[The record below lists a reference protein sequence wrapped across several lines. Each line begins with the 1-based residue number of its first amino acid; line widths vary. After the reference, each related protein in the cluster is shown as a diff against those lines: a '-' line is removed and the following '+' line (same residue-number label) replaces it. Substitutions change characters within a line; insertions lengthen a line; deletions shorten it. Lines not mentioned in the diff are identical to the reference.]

1 MENMTPKPNAL
12 SVSKLNRYI
21 KRLLEDDFVLKEIFV
36 NGEVSNLKKHSSG
49 HFYFT
54 LKDSKA
60 QISAVM
66 FKSYT
71 NSLDFSLENG
81 MNVVCFGYVSMYE
94 VTGQFQL
101 YVEMIVPVGVGSLNL
116 KYEELKNKLE
126 KKGFFDLE
134 HKKEIPLYPSSV
146 AVLTADT
153 GAGVKDIIRTIKRR
167 NPTIKIV
174 VVPTI
179 VQGVNSKKSIIEN
192 IKNVN
197 TLKDEIDVI
206 ILGRGGGSIEDLW
219 SFNEEEVCKS
229 IYQSKIPI
237 ISAVGH
243 ETDFT
248 LADFVADKRA
258 STPSTAGEMVSTPL
272 YLIQNSLEQ
281 ASNDMLDLLN
291 QNISKK
297 RAVLNNLVNSNVLKR
312 PELLILNEQKRLEN
326 LVKLLNSNIEL
337 KLNIAKNKL
346 SHQTIK
352 LESNS
357 PLRILN
363 NGYTL
368 TYKEDKLI
376 KKSADLKKDDLITIK
391 FSDGSINAKVR

>member
-1 MENMTPKPNAL
+1 MENITPKPNAL
-12 SVSKLNRYI
+12 SVSKLNKYI

-36 NGEVSNLKKHSSG
+36 NGEISNLKKHSSG

-60 QISAVM
+60 QINAVM

-71 NSLDFSLENG
+71 SSLDFNLENG

-101 YVEMIVPVGVGSLNL
+101 YVEMIVPIGAGSLNL

-126 KKGFFDLE
+126 KKGYFDLE
-134 HKKEIPLYPSSV
+134 HKKEIPLYPSVV

-153 GAGVKDIIRTIKRR
+153 GAAVKDIIRTISRR

-272 YLIQNSLEQ
+272 YLIENCLEQ
-281 ASNDMLDLLN
+281 SSNDMLDLLN

-312 PELLILNEQKRLEN
+312 PELLILNEEKRLSN
-326 LVKLLNSNIEL
+326 LIKLLNSNIEL
-337 KLNIAKNKL
+337 KLNIARNKL

-368 TYKEDKLI
+368 TYKDDKLI
-376 KKSADLKKDDLITIK
+376 TKSVDLTKDDLITVK
-391 FSDGSINAKVR
+391 FSDGTISAKVR